1 MKLVVGL
8 GNPGRKYERTRHNVG
23 FRVVDELARRWRIDF
38 GRRRLAGY
46 VGAGKL
52 REQRVLLVKPTTY
65 MNRSGRSVREAV
77 TFYKVALEDLL
88 VVVDD
93 MALGLGRLRLRP
105 KGSAGGHNGLADII
119 QQLGG
124 DGFGRL
130 RIGIDQVAGERMVG
144 HVLSPFTSAEE
155 EIVGSAICRAADAVE
170 CWVIEDVEEA
180 MNRYNRT
187 EGQTGGSS
195 QKEPDGGN
203 FGGAGR

>member
-8 GNPGRKYERTRHNVG
+8 GNPGLKYEITRHNVG
-23 FRVVDELARRWRIDF
+23 FRVVDELARRWQIDF
-38 GRRRLAGY
+38 GRQRFAGY
-46 VGAGKL
+46 VGAGSIQQ
-52 REQRVLLVKPTTY
+52 QRVLLVKPTTY

-93 MALGLGRLRLRP
+93 MALGLGRLRLRA
-105 KGSAGGHNGLADII
+105 KGSAGGHHGLADII

-124 DGFGRL
+124 DGFDRL

-144 HVLSPFTSAEE
+144 HVLSPFTAAEE
-155 EIVGSAICRAADAVE
+155 EIIGPVICRAADAVE
-170 CWVIEDVEEA
+170 CWMVHGVEEA
-180 MNRYNRT
+180 MNRYNRA
-187 EGQTGGSS
+187 EEQTDESS
-195 QKEPDGGN
+195 RKEADGGN